1 MSGFSIRNP
10 YLIVVLSLVMMILG
24 TVSVADMRVDMFPPV
39 NLPVVAVATFYSG
52 MPPAQIETNITYHLE
67 RQFTLA
73 SGIDHMESRS
83 LPGVS
88 LIKVFFRAGTDPDA
102 DAATISS
109 LAMSDIKDMPPG
121 TYPPIILKQD
131 ASSVPVALVPL
142 TGAGLSESKL
152 KDLGQNFVRNQ
163 LASVNGASVP
173 QPFGGTWRQIQLYVD
188 PYKLEANQLSPMDV
202 VRAINDANVILPAG
216 DAQIGPYDYN
226 IYTNSM
232 LKGPADIAQVPI
244 KTVGQSPVRVGDVA
258 KPEDAFSRQ
267 YNVVRVNGQR
277 AVYIPIFK
285 SGADANTIAIV
296 DGVRAA
302 LKKLYDVPSSLRT
315 AVVFDQARFVRTAIE
330 TLLHEGGVGLFLTC
344 L

>member
-10 YLIVVLSLVMMILG
+10 YLIVVLCLVVMILG
-24 TVSVADMRVDMFPPV
+24 TVSASDMPVDMFPSI

-52 MPPAQIETNITYHLE
+52 MPPQQIETNITYHLE

-83 LPGVS
+83 LLGVS
-88 LIKVFFRAGTDPDA
+88 LIKVFFRAGTDPDT
-102 DAATISS
+102 AAAMISS
-109 LAMSDIKDMPPG
+109 LAMSDLKDMPPG

-131 ASSVPVALVPL
+131 ASSIPVALVPL
-142 TGAGLSESKL
+142 TGAGLSESTL

-163 LASVNGASVP
+163 LASVEGASVP

-216 DAQIGPYDYN
+216 DAQIGRLDYN

-232 LKGPADIAQVPI
+232 LKGPDDITTVPI
-244 KTVGQSPVRVGDVA
+244 KTVGESPVRVGDVA
-258 KPEDAFSRQ
+258 IPQDSFGRQ
-267 YNVVRVNGQR
+267 YNIVRIDGQR
-277 AVYIPIFK
+277 AVYLPIFK
-285 SGADANTIAIV
+285 QGGDSNTI
-296 DGVRAA
+296 
-302 LKKLYDVPSSLRT
+302 
-315 AVVFDQARFVRTAIE
+315 
-330 TLLHEGGVGLFLTC
+330 LLSMA
-344 L
+344 

>member
-10 YLIVVLSLVMMILG
+10 YLIVVLCLVMMILG
-24 TVSVADMRVDMFPPV
+24 TVSASDMPVDMFPAV
-39 NLPVVAVATFYSG
+39 NIPVVAVATFYSG

-88 LIKVFFRAGTDPDA
+88 LIKVYFRSASDPDA

-109 LAMSDIKDMPPG
+109 LAMSDLRDMPPG

-131 ASSVPVALVPL
+131 AANIPVNLVALS
-142 TGAGLSESKL
+142 GSGLDESKL

-163 LASVNGASVP
+163 LASVEGASVP
-173 QPFGGTWRQIQLYVD
+173 QPFGGRWRQIMLYAD

-202 VRAINDANVILPAG
+202 VRAVNDANVILPAG
-216 DAQIGPYDYN
+216 DVEIGRNDYD

-232 LKGPADIAQVPI
+232 LGGAKDIAQVPL
-244 KTVGQSPVRVGDVA
+244 KMVGQSPVRVGDVA
-258 KPEDAFSRQ
+258 VPEDSFSRQ
-267 YNVVRVNGQR
+267 FNVDR
-277 AVYIPIFK
+277 K
-285 SGADANTIAIV
+285 S
-296 DGVRAA
+296 
-302 LKKLYDVPSSLRT
+302 
-315 AVVFDQARFVRTAIE
+315 VV
-330 TLLHEGGVGLFLTC
+330 
-344 L
+344 